1 MNNIAAG
8 KDIDDMGESLNN
20 VDKVLSSVGL
30 SLRDESGQIRDLGD
44 VLDEVAAKWNTYTRN
59 QQNQI
64 STAIAGTRQAVR
76 LVLLQKKQKVAA

>member
-8 KDIDDMGESLNN
+8 KDVDDMGESLNN

-30 SLRDESGQIRDLGD
+30 SLRDEEGQIRDLGD
-44 VLDEVAAKWNTYTRN
+44 VLDEVAAKWDTYSRN

-64 STAIAGTRQAVR
+64 STAIAGKSFARTYGNIWIIY
-76 LVLLQKKQKVAA
+76 

>member
-30 SLRDESGQIRDLGD
+30 SLRDESGQIRDLGE
-44 VLDEVAAKWNTYTRN
+44 VLDEVAAKWDTYTRN

-64 STAIAGTRQAVR
+64 STAIAGESFARTYSDIWIIY
-76 LVLLQKKQKVAA
+76 

>member
-30 SLRDESGQIRDLGD
+30 SLKDEEGQIRDLGD
-44 VLDEVAAKWNTYTRN
+44 VLDEVAAKWDTYTRN

-64 STAIAGTRQAVR
+64 STA
-76 LVLLQKKQKVAA
+76 K

>member
-64 STAIAGTRQAVR
+64 STA
-76 LVLLQKKQKVAA
+76 K